1 MSAGYIDGETMKAG
15 RSISMEVAT
24 WMEVEKIASE
34 KFGGEVSAAVEYL
47 CRIALEVPTI
57 EEED

>member
-1 MSAGYIDGETMKAG
+1 
-15 RSISMEVAT
+15 MEVAT